1 MFFKEKAQQPTQP
14 ITVPAVSFETN
25 WKNLTAQKG
34 TMDVNELGSRLS
46 LALLEHAVKMGASD
60 IHFDPHGIDIHVRFR
75 LDGQLVD
82 IVCYEREQFPVTARL
97 RVMANFSPKASTA
110 FTPEDGR
117 FEIKMGEKR
126 IQFRASGFPTTY
138 GDKLVLR
145 VLNSSEG
152 VQSLDQLGFAPD
164 VRQELDRAIR
174 SPNGIFLVAGYTGSG
189 KSTTLSGI
197 LQALARPD
205 LNIMTLEDPVEYEIP
220 RVNHSQI
227 HPRAGFT
234 FAEGLKSILR
244 QDPNIIM
251 VGEIRDIETAEI
263 ALRAATTGHLIFS
276 TIHATTSV
284 GVVTRLVGMG
294 IEPYL
299 ITSAFIGS
307 LAQRLVRK
315 VCAECAEP
323 TAADFNSLAPWLR
336 ALGGPDREKVEAILK
351 NPQAKFRKAKGCPSC
366 RGSGY
371 RGRIGIFELLI
382 ANDALRTLI
391 SNKADVVAL
400 RQECARSSM
409 KSLLVDALTKASM
422 GLTTLDEV
430 AKAVAP

>member
-1 MFFKEKAQQPTQP
+1 MFFKEKPQPVTQP
-14 ITVPAVSFETN
+14 VAAAPVTFEQHWN
-25 WKNLTAQKG
+25 NLTAQKG
-34 TMDVNELGSRLS
+34 VMDANELGSRLS
-46 LALLEHAVKMGASD
+46 LALLEQAVRLGASD
-60 IHFDPHGIDIHVRFR
+60 IHFDPHGIDIQVRFR
-75 LDGQLVD
+75 LDGNLVD
-82 IVCYEREQFPVTARL
+82 IVRYEREAFPVTARL
-97 RVMANFSPKASTA
+97 RVMANFSPKAATA
-110 FTPEDGR
+110 YSPEDGR
-117 FEIKMGEKR
+117 FEIKLGDKR

-145 VLNSSEG
+145 VLNTAD
-152 VQSLDQLGFAPD
+152 VASLDQLGFSPE

-189 KSTTLSGI
+189 KSTTLTAI
-197 LQALARPD
+197 LQALARPE
-205 LNIMTLEDPVEYEIP
+205 LNIMTLEDPVEYELP

-234 FAEGLKSILR
+234 FAEGLKSMLR

-315 VCAECAEP
+315 VCVDCAEP
-323 TAADFNSLAPWLR
+323 TAADFNALSPWLR

-351 NPQAKFRKAKGCPSC
+351 NPKAKFLKPKGCPNC
-366 RGSGY
+366 RQTGY

-391 SNKADVVAL
+391 SSKADVVAL
-400 RQECARSSM
+400 RQECARSNM
-409 KSLLVDALTKASM
+409 KSLLVDALTKAAQ

-430 AKAVAP
+430 AKAIAP